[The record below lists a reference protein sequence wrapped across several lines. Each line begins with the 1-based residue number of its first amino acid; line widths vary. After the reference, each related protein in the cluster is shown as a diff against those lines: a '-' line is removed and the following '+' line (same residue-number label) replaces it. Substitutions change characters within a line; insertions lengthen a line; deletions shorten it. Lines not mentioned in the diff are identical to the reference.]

1 MSTANLDHTDANAA
15 LLGGVIREEVMDKI
29 WQIDKFPLPLTD
41 MCSKG
46 THSNQ
51 KIEYT
56 TDEFAAA
63 VDDNMVTDG
72 ADIDQ
77 DDSKVGLRVAN
88 FTQTSVKSVRVS
100 TRANAANSIG
110 RQATLSYQVSQ
121 RQKELR
127 RDVEMQMC
135 GAQASLAGDAG
146 VADTPGQSA
155 GLGAWIETNTVGG
168 VGFVAGGFN
177 TGTGVIDAPTFGTP
191 AAISETMIKDI
202 MQAIYMEGGEGTFLM
217 ARPEVIRLISEF
229 FFTDTAK
236 AASMVNDN
244 LSGTAK
250 ATAYASTNVI
260 VTDFGTLTLLPN
272 RLQGITAA
280 DSSTAYILD
289 PKHLKQS
296 FLTGY
301 RVEPL
306 AKTGLSEKRLM
317 SVDYS
322 LCVLNEKS
330 QGAIFDVSHLD
341 AMVA

>member
-15 LLGGVIREEVMDKI
+15 LVGGVIREEVMDKI

-46 THSNQ
+46 THGNQ
-51 KIEYT
+51 KLEYT
-56 TDEFAAA
+56 TDEFAEA
-63 VDDNMVTDG
+63 VETNKTVDG
-72 ADIDQ
+72 ADVDQ
-77 DDSKVGLRVAN
+77 DDSKVGTRVAN
-88 FTQTSVKSVRVS
+88 YTQTAVKSVQVS

-127 RDVEMQMC
+127 RDVEAQMC
-135 GAQASLAGDAG
+135 GAQASLAGDANAG
-146 VADTPGQSA
+146 TAGQSA
-155 GLGAWIETNTVGG
+155 GLGAWIATNTVGG
-168 VGFVAGGFN
+168 VGFAAGGFN
-177 TGTGVIDAPTFGTP
+177 TGTSVIDAPTFGT
-191 AAISETMIKDI
+191 ARAISETMIKDI
-202 MQAIYMEGGEGTFLM
+202 MQAIYVEGGEGVWLM
-217 ARPEVIRLISEF
+217 ARPEVIRIVSEY

-236 AASMVNDN
+236 AASMMNDN
-244 LSGTAK
+244 MSGTEK
-250 ATAYASTNVI
+250 ATAYTSTNVI
-260 VTDFGTLTLLPN
+260 VTDFGVLTLLPN
-272 RLQGITAA
+272 RLQGVTAA

-289 PKHLKQS
+289 PRHLKQS
-296 FLTGY
+296 FMTGY

-306 AKTGLSEKRLM
+306 GKTGLSEKRLM

-330 QGAIFDVSHLD
+330 QGAIFDVDHTA

>member
-1 MSTANLDHTDANAA
+1 MSAQNLDHTDANAA
-15 LLGGVIREEVMDKI
+15 LVGGVIREEVMDKI

-46 THSNQ
+46 THGNQ

-63 VDDNMVTDG
+63 VDDNLTTDG

-77 DDSKVGLRVAN
+77 DDSKVGTRVAN

-135 GAQASLAGDAG
+135 GTQASLAGDAN
-146 VADTPGQSA
+146 ADTPGQSA
-155 GLGAWIETNTVGG
+155 GLGAWIGTNATGG

-191 AAISETMIKDI
+191 AAISEAAIKDI
-202 MQAIYMEGGEGTFLM
+202 MQAIYMEGGQGAFLM
-217 ARPEVIRLISEF
+217 CRPEVIRLISEY

-244 LSGTAK
+244 MSGQEK
-250 ATAYASTNVI
+250 ATAYTSTNVI

-280 DSSTAYILD
+280 DASTAYILD

-306 AKTGLSEKRLM
+306 GKTGLSEKRLM

-330 QGAIFDVSHLD
+330 QGAIFDVDHTTP
-341 AMVA
+341 MVA